1 MFYVQTKN
9 RNDSTHQRG
18 QVCKHS
24 GYACVASPFRH
35 HHIRSQEM
43 PFMLSWWPPSRSPPI
58 TPGQG
63 CEPNPYNAVG
73 NVLADEGAVLK
84 SVGYAFCEL
93 IPSAAAGVPSVL
105 AGNAGDMSSVV
116 WSGGAVLRRDN

>member
-1 MFYVQTKN
+1 M
-9 RNDSTHQRG
+9 
-18 QVCKHS
+18 
-24 GYACVASPFRH
+24 
-35 HHIRSQEM
+35 
-43 PFMLSWWPPSRSPPI
+43 

-116 WSGGAVLRRDN
+116 WSGGAVLGRHRYVSRVYGDADLSTLECIEIQ